1 MLNPPNSL
9 SFLRAPLALLLL
21 IENAALRTC
30 IILLAM
36 LTDCVDGYLARRY
49 RYTSRF
55 GAILDPLM
63 DKFFV
68 YVALAIL
75 FYEHRLSVWLA
86 LAMLSRDGALIAYL
100 IYLGAKG
107 QRDTFIFKPIRWGK
121 VTTAAQFCFLIAL
134 FLKLRVPSF
143 LFFSFVIFGALAFA
157 ELVRSPAL
165 LPRKNPVSSR

>member
-21 IENAALRTC
+21 IENVALRTC

-75 FYEHRLSVWLA
+75 FYENRLSFWLA

-100 IYLGAKG
+100 IYLGAKRR
-107 QRDTFIFKPIRWGK
+107 RDALLFKPIRWGK

-134 FLKLRVPSF
+134 FLKVKVPSS
-143 LFFSFVIFGALAFA
+143 LFFSFVLFGVLAFI
-157 ELVRSPAL
+157 ELVRSPSL
-165 LPRKNPVSSR
+165 LTQQKTTFSR